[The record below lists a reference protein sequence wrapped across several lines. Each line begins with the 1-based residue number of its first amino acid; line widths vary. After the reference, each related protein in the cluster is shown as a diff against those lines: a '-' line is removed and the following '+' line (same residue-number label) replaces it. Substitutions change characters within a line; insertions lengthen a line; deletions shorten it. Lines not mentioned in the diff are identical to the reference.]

1 MALLSYKVIVV
12 GDAGVG
18 KTSIANRRCCNEFT
32 ERVPMTVGISNL
44 TTIVQVRGSPV
55 ELKIWDT
62 AGQEKY
68 SALIPMFSRN
78 SDVCIIVADA
88 SNLES
93 LRHLP
98 KWERTLRDSGCSAP
112 IAVAVNKIDLVE
124 DFDPIHAT
132 GFHGRYEHVLFV
144 SAKTGNQIDL
154 LFTLAG
160 EIAVQ
165 QGKPAMGKREAPPVD
180 VSEKICC

>member
-1 MALLSYKVIVV
+1 MALLAYKVILL

-18 KTSIANRRCCNEFT
+18 KTSIVNRRCCNEFS
-32 ERVPMTVGISNL
+32 ERVPMTVGLSNL
-44 TTIVQVRGSPV
+44 ATIVQVRGSPV

-78 SDVCIIVADA
+78 SDVCILVADA

-93 LRHLP
+93 IHHLP
-98 KWERTLRDSGCSAP
+98 KWEAALRNSACSAP
-112 IAVAVNKIDLVE
+112 IAVAVNKIDLVD

-132 GFHGRYEHVLFV
+132 GFHGRYEKVLFV
-144 SAKTGNQIDL
+144 SAKTGNHINL

-165 QGKPAMGKREAPPVD
+165 QGRPAMTKRDALVP
-180 VSEKICC
+180 VSEKVCC

>member
-1 MALLSYKVIVV
+1 MALLSYKVILL

-18 KTSIANRRCCNEFT
+18 KTSIANRRCCNEFS

-44 TTIVQVRGSPV
+44 TTIVHVRGSPV

-62 AGQEKY
+62 AGQERY

-78 SDVCIIVADA
+78 SDACILVADA

-93 LRHLP
+93 IRHLP
-98 KWERTLRDSGCSAP
+98 RWEATLRDSGCSAP
-112 IAVAVNKIDLVE
+112 IAVAVNKIDLVD

-132 GFHGRYEHVLFV
+132 GFHGRYERALFV

-160 EIAVQ
+160 EIAVE
-165 QGKPAMGKREAPPVD
+165 QGKPAMAKRD
-180 VSEKICC
+180 VSPAQASERMCC